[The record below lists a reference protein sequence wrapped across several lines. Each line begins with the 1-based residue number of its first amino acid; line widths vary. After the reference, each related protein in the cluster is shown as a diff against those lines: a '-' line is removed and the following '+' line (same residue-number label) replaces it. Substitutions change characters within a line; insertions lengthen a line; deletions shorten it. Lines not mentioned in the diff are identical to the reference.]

1 MSKDYNINL
10 QSHFRSSSCPLF
22 GSCQKV
28 SRNPRTQESQSLHQN
43 YAEHHGESLLK
54 LCDCIYEII
63 QVSFLLT
70 EGVEKKMSRA
80 VKRTSIWPAR
90 LSTFTQCHDN
100 FNHYESLQKFHS
112 LSFDLVK

>member
-22 GSCQKV
+22 GRCQKV
-28 SRNPRTQESQSLHQN
+28 SRNPRTQETQSLHQN
-43 YAEHHGESLLK
+43 YSEHHGESLLK

-70 EGVEKKMSRA
+70 EGAEKKNVRGCE
-80 VKRTSIWPAR
+80 K
-90 LSTFTQCHDN
+90 D
-100 FNHYESLQKFHS
+100 
-112 LSFDLVK
+112 

>member
-1 MSKDYNINL
+1 MSHDIKKHFMSKDYNINL
-10 QSHFRSSSCPLF
+10 QSHFRSSSCPLL

-54 LCDCIYEII
+54 LCNEII

-70 EGVEKKMSRA
+70 GVGKKNVQSCEK
-80 VKRTSIWPAR
+80 
-90 LSTFTQCHDN
+90 D
-100 FNHYESLQKFHS
+100 
-112 LSFDLVK
+112 